1 MKGDYSVRN
10 LAAWLLVAT
19 AYAVAFFQR
28 MAPQSINNELIN
40 AFNLTPTGVA
50 VIASGYYWGYT
61 IMQLPAGP
69 LVDRFGLRRMILIST
84 LISALGSF
92 LFSVSINPSMAFFSR
107 ALLACGDAFVFTSLL
122 KLVSVGFKGNNFGLM
137 SGLSQA
143 SGYIG
148 GALASAP
155 LAFLASKYG
164 LFAVFSSVSL
174 IVLALFL
181 GCCVFVKN
189 NEDHKVL
196 INVGENIKL
205 ITTKIIKH
213 RAFWAILAVNAVQIA
228 IITIIAGVWGLTMIS
243 SYFSVSPS
251 IAGWGIIMFMAG
263 SLAGTVVIGKLVDL
277 VNDNSVLL
285 SWILLIETISLVIL
299 FPVVAQC
306 LGFVIIIIDLFVL
319 GFLTGGSIPSI
330 LHAVKQIFT
339 VSLVSTGAS
348 LCMTVAGIFTAA
360 ILPLIGWMI
369 SMYQIAEKSSFDKDF
384 LQIQSFNIII
394 VVSIIISILSFFI
407 SFLLRKTHINKY
419 I

>member
-1 MKGDYSVRN
+1 MKSDYSFRN

-28 MAPQSINNELIN
+28 MAPQSINNELVN
-40 AFNLTPTGVA
+40 VFNLTPTGIA

-92 LFSVSINPSMAFFSR
+92 LFSVSINPSMAFFLR

-122 KLVSVGFKGNNFGLM
+122 KLVSIGFKGSNFGFM

-148 GALASAP
+148 GTLASAP

-174 IVLALFL
+174 IVFTLFL
-181 GCCVFVKN
+181 GCYVFVKN
-189 NEDHKVL
+189 NEDDKVL

-205 ITTKIIKH
+205 IITKIIKH
-213 RAFWAILAVNAVQIA
+213 RSFWAILTVNAMQIA

-251 IAGWGIIMFMAG
+251 IVGWGIIMFMAG

-277 VNDNSVLL
+277 VNVNSVLL
-285 SWILLIETISLVIL
+285 S
-299 FPVVAQC
+299 
-306 LGFVIIIIDLFVL
+306 
-319 GFLTGGSIPSI
+319 
-330 LHAVKQIFT
+330 
-339 VSLVSTGAS
+339 
-348 LCMTVAGIFTAA
+348 
-360 ILPLIGWMI
+360 
-369 SMYQIAEKSSFDKDF
+369 
-384 LQIQSFNIII
+384 
-394 VVSIIISILSFFI
+394 
-407 SFLLRKTHINKY
+407 
-419 I
+419 